1 MTAQPLPVADTW
13 VVKALGPLARRFTH
27 HDRLQDVLPL
37 DIDRPLAVVT
47 GFGPTNAPTAGT
59 LSVML
64 GVIELQRHL
73 QVPMTVVISELGA
86 WNSRNVPW
94 SQLTEVRDQMFAF
107 MRAIGLDSSAG
118 FAPVQLRSH
127 IDHANLVRC
136 GRIARFLSRQ
146 DFLDHHEDLVD
157 LYQDHG
163 LLGSE
168 VGLTVDALYTVAD
181 ILGPAEEGAARV
193 LMLSGLEE
201 SYFTELSRLVLQRQ
215 CEAGELSLG
224 WRLDLGALYFR
235 VLEGLGGYP
244 KMSKSIPASGIH
256 LGMRDGEITARVLVG
271 DEASQRPLLSAIELS
286 SGWTMSEIDQARAAY
301 RRKFQEP
308 VGWDLTKR
316 RFAETFTT
324 YAKIWRECG
333 R

>member
-1 MTAQPLPVADTW
+1 MTPQPLSATEDWVA
-13 VVKALGPLARRFTH
+13 KSLGPLTRRFTH
-27 HDRLQDVLPL
+27 HDQLQDVLPL
-37 DIDRPLAVVT
+37 DADRPLAVVT

-64 GVIELQRHL
+64 GVIELQRYL
-73 QVPMTVVISELGA
+73 RVPMTVIVSELGA
-86 WNSRNVPW
+86 WNSRNVSW
-94 SQLTEVRDQMFAF
+94 SQLTDVRDQMFAF
-107 MRAIGLDSSAG
+107 MRVIGLDSQAG
-118 FAPVQLRSH
+118 IAPVQLRSH
-127 IDHANLVRC
+127 IDQANLVRC

-168 VGLTVDALYTVAD
+168 VGLTIDALYTVAD

-215 CEAGELSLG
+215 REAGDLSLG
-224 WRLDLGALYFR
+224 WQLDLGALYFR

-256 LGMRDGEITARVLVG
+256 LGMPDDEIAGRILVA

-286 SGWTMSEIDQARAAY
+286 SGWTMVEIDHARATY
-301 RRKFQEP
+301 QRRRQEP
-308 VGWDLTKR
+308 VGWTLSKQ

>member
-1 MTAQPLPVADTW
+1 MTPQPLPVNENW
-13 VVKALGPLARRFTH
+13 VGRTLGPLTRRFTH

-37 DIDRPLAVVT
+37 DSDRPLAVVT

-73 QVPMTVVISELGA
+73 RVPMTVVVSELGA

-94 SQLTEVRDQMFAF
+94 HQLTAVRDQMFSF
-107 MRAIGLDSSAG
+107 MRAIGLDSQAE
-118 FAPVQLRSH
+118 FAPVRMRSH
-127 IDHANLVRC
+127 TDTANLVRC

-146 DFLDHHEDLVD
+146 DFLDHHEDLVE

-201 SYFTELSRLVLQRQ
+201 SYFTELSRLVLDRQR
-215 CEAGELSLG
+215 EAGELSLG
-224 WRLDLGALYFR
+224 WQVELGALYFR
-235 VLEGLGGYP
+235 VLEGLGDYP

-256 LGMRDGEITARVLVG
+256 LGMADEEIASRVLAD

-286 SGWTMSEIDQARAAY
+286 SGWTMVEIDQARAAF
-301 RRKFQEP
+301 RRRRQEA
-308 VGWDLTKR
+308 VGWERAKH
-316 RFAETFTT
+316 RFAETFSTF
-324 YAKIWRECG
+324 ARIWRECG

>member
-1 MTAQPLPVADTW
+1 MTPQPLPVAEEW
-13 VVKALGPLARRFTH
+13 VVKTLGPLTRRFTH

-37 DIDRPLAVVT
+37 DTGRPLAVVT

-94 SQLTEVRDQMFAF
+94 SQLTDVRDQMFAF

-127 IDHANLVRC
+127 TDHANLVRC

-215 CEAGELSLG
+215 REAGELSLG
-224 WRLDLGALYFR
+224 WQVDLGALYFR
-235 VLEGLGGYP
+235 VLQGLGGYP

-256 LGMRDGEITARVLVG
+256 LGMHDDEITARVLAH

-301 RRKFQEP
+301 RRRRKEP

>member
-1 MTAQPLPVADTW
+1 MTPQPLPATDDWAART
-13 VVKALGPLARRFTH
+13 LGPLARRFTH
-27 HDRLQDVLPL
+27 HDRVHEVLPV
-37 DIDRPLAVVT
+37 DPAQPLAVVT

-64 GVIELQRHL
+64 GVVEIQRYL
-73 QVPMTVVISELGA
+73 RVPMTVVISELGA

-94 SQLTEVRDQMFAF
+94 SQLAAVRDQMFRF
-107 MRAIGLDSSAG
+107 LQAIGLGSRSG
-118 FAPVQLRSH
+118 QAPVELRSH
-127 IDHANLVRC
+127 IDRDNLVRC
-136 GRIARFLSRQ
+136 GRIARFLTRQ

-168 VGLTVDALYTVAD
+168 IGVTVDALYTVAD
-181 ILGPAEEGAARV
+181 ILGPAETGAARV

-201 SYFTELSRLVLQRQ
+201 SYFAELSRLVLQRQ
-215 CEAGELSLG
+215 RNAGKLGLG
-224 WRLDLGALYFR
+224 WEVELGALYFR

-256 LGMRDGEITARVLVG
+256 LGMADHEIAGRILVD

-286 SGWTMSEIDQARAAY
+286 SGWAMPEIEQARTAYDQRRQQPAAWE
-301 RRKFQEP
+301 RAKVQFCEA
-308 VGWDLTKR
+308 
-316 RFAETFTT
+316 FIAF
-324 YAKIWRECG
+324 AKIWRECG

>member
-1 MTAQPLPVADTW
+1 MTPQPLPSSEDWITQ
-13 VVKALGPLARRFTH
+13 ALGPLARRFTH
-27 HDRLQDVLPL
+27 HDRLQNVLPL
-37 DIDRPLAVVT
+37 SPGQPLAVVT

-73 QVPMTVVISELGA
+73 QVPMTVVVSELGA

-94 SQLTEVRDQMFAF
+94 NQLTDVRDQMFAF
-107 MRAIGLDSSAG
+107 MRAIGLDAQSTL
-118 FAPVQLRSH
+118 APVRLRSH
-127 IDHANLVRC
+127 VDPGNLVRC

-146 DFLDHHEDLVD
+146 DFLDHHEDLVE

-215 CEAGELSLG
+215 AAAGELSLG
-224 WRLDLGALYFR
+224 WKVELGALYFR

-244 KMSKSIPASGIH
+244 KMSKSIPASSIH
-256 LGMRDGEITARVLVG
+256 LGMPDDEIAARTLAEA
-271 DEASQRPLLSAIELS
+271 EASQRPLLSAIELS
-286 SGWTMSEIDQARAAY
+286 SGWSVMEIDQARAAFQG
-301 RRKFQEP
+301 RRQDPE
-308 VGWDLTKR
+308 GWQRAKQ
-316 RFAETFTT
+316 RFTETFAL
-324 YAKIWRECG
+324 YSKLWRECG

>member
-1 MTAQPLPVADTW
+1 MTPQPLPATEDWVART
-13 VVKALGPLARRFTH
+13 LGPLTRRFTH
-27 HDRLQDVLPL
+27 HDQLQNILPL
-37 DIDRPLAVVT
+37 DPDRPLAVVT

-73 QVPMTVVISELGA
+73 RVPMTVVVSELGA

-94 SQLTEVRDQMFAF
+94 SQLTAVRDQMFSF
-107 MRAIGLDSSAG
+107 MRAIGLDSQTE
-118 FAPVQLRSH
+118 FAPVQMRSH
-127 IDHANLVRC
+127 TDPANLVRC

-193 LMLSGLEE
+193 LMLSGVEE

-215 CEAGELSLG
+215 NEAGDLSLG
-224 WRLDLGALYFR
+224 WNVELGALYFR
-235 VLEGLGGYP
+235 VLEGLRGYP

-256 LGMRDGEITARVLVG
+256 LGMDDDEIAGRILA
-271 DEASQRPLLSAIELS
+271 DNEASQRPLLSAIELS
-286 SGWTMSEIDQARAAY
+286 SGWTMPEIDQARTAFQ
-301 RRKFQEP
+301 RRRQEP
-308 VGWDLTKR
+308 ADWALTKQ
-316 RFAETFTT
+316 RFTESFTT
-324 YAKIWRECG
+324 YAKLWRECG

>member
-1 MTAQPLPVADTW
+1 MTPQPLPATDDWTS
-13 VVKALGPLARRFTH
+13 KTLGPLARRFTH
-27 HDRLQDVLPL
+27 HDRVQDVLPL
-37 DIDRPLAVVT
+37 DPDRPLAVVT

-64 GVIELQRHL
+64 GVIELQRYL
-73 QVPMTVVISELGA
+73 QVPMTVVVSELGA

-94 SQLTEVRDQMFAF
+94 DQLVAVRDQMFCF
-107 MRAIGLDSSAG
+107 MRAIGLDSQAG
-118 FAPVQLRSH
+118 LAPVQLRSH
-127 IDHANLVRC
+127 VDPANLVRC
-136 GRIARFLSRQ
+136 GRIARFLTRQ

-168 VGLTVDALYTVAD
+168 IGVTVDALYTVAD
-181 ILGPAEEGAARV
+181 ILGPAEAGAARV

-201 SYFTELSRLVLQRQ
+201 SYFTELSQLVLQRQ
-215 CEAGELSLG
+215 KEADELSLG
-224 WRLDLGALYFR
+224 WNVELGALYFR

-256 LGMRDGEITARVLVG
+256 LGMTDDEIAGRVLVH

-286 SGWTMSEIDQARAAY
+286 SGWTMPDIEQARAAFQH
-301 RRKFQEP
+301 RRQHPAAWELAKQ
-308 VGWDLTKR
+308 
-316 RFAETFTT
+316 RFTETFTNF
-324 YAKIWRECG
+324 AKTWRECG

>member
-1 MTAQPLPVADTW
+1 MTPQPLPVTDHW
-13 VVKALGPLARRFTH
+13 VTKTLGPLTRRFTH
-27 HDRLQDVLPL
+27 HDRLQEVLPL
-37 DIDRPLAVVT
+37 DSDRPLAVVT

-64 GVIELQRHL
+64 GVIELQRYL
-73 QVPMTVVISELGA
+73 RVPMTVVVSELGA

-94 SQLTEVRDQMFAF
+94 SQLTDVRDQMFAF
-107 MRAIGLDSSAG
+107 IRAIGLDSQPGS
-118 FAPVQLRSH
+118 APVRLRSH
-127 IDHANLVRC
+127 VDHANLVRC

-201 SYFTELSRLVLQRQ
+201 SYFTELSRIVLQRQ
-215 CEAGELSLG
+215 REAGELSLG
-224 WRLDLGALYFR
+224 WQVDLGALYFR

-244 KMSKSIPASGIH
+244 KMSKSIPASSIH
-256 LGMRDGEITARVLVG
+256 LGMTDAEIAERILAC

-286 SGWTMSEIDQARAAY
+286 SGWPMSEIDQARAAY
-301 RRKFQEP
+301 QHRRREP
-308 VGWDLTKR
+308 AGWQLTKQ
-316 RFAETFTT
+316 RFAETFAT
-324 YAKIWRECG
+324 YAGIWRECG

>member
-1 MTAQPLPVADTW
+1 MTHQPLSATDGWAT
-13 VVKALGPLARRFTH
+13 KTLGPLARRFTH
-27 HDRLQDVLPL
+27 HDRAQDILPS
-37 DIDRPLAVVT
+37 DPDRPLAVVT

-64 GVIELQRHL
+64 GVIEMQRYL
-73 QVPMTVVISELGA
+73 RVPMTVVVSELGA
-86 WNSRNVPW
+86 WNSRNVQW
-94 SQLTEVRDQMFAF
+94 DQLVAVRDQMFRF
-107 MRAIGLDSSAG
+107 TRAIGLDSQAAL
-118 FAPVQLRSH
+118 APVQLRSH
-127 IDHANLVRC
+127 IDPANLVRC
-136 GRIARFLSRQ
+136 GRIARFLTRQ

-168 VGLTVDALYTVAD
+168 IGVTVDALYTVAD
-181 ILGPAEEGAARV
+181 ILGPAEAGAARV

-215 CEAGELSLG
+215 GEAGELSLG
-224 WRLDLGALYFR
+224 WRVELGALYFR

-256 LGMRDGEITARVLVG
+256 LGMADDEIAGRILVP

-286 SGWTMSEIDQARAAY
+286 SGWAMPEIDQARAAFQH
-301 RRKFQEP
+301 RRQKPAAWELAKQ
-308 VGWDLTKR
+308 
-316 RFAETFTT
+316 RFIETFATF
-324 YAKIWRECG
+324 AKVWRGCG